1 MIKNIASTDR
11 LPLRIW
17 LEVGKLEPNEL
28 IESNRLMRDA
38 LQEKNYD
45 MVYHEFGGTH
55 QFSHW
60 QTSLPLALMH
70 MMGL

>member
-1 MIKNIASTDR
+1 MINNIASIDR
-11 LPLRIW
+11 LPLRIC
-17 LEVGKLEPNEL
+17 LEVGKLEPSEL
-28 IESNRLMRDA
+28 IESNRIRPDV
-38 LQEKNYD
+38 LQAKQYD

-70 MMGL
+70 MMGE